1 MFEVN
6 GGKREQ
12 CADKE
17 MLVLDEGTN
26 KRLENLRNEDP
37 VICNIT

>member
-1 MFEVN
+1 
-6 GGKREQ
+6 
-12 CADKE
+12 

-37 VICNIT
+37 VICNITWWTERPNDAS